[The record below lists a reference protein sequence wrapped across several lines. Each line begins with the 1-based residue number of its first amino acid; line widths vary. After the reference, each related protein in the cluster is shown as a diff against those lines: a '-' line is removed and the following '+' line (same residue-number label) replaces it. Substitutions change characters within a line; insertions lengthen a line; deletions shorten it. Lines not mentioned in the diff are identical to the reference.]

1 MNKAYLNFRTDM
13 ADERV
18 DTYKRVHNLSE
29 IEGIKVTDE
38 ENGKLKITTVDVLN
52 ENGAKTVSKDIG
64 KYITIKVEDIK
75 YLEEEEKQ
83 LSIKEI
89 SSKIKELVKIEE
101 NQIKEE
107 SNNKNYG
114 SVMIV
119 GLGNIYVTPDALGPK
134 VVKYVD
140 ITRHYLKFT
149 DGLIDKKTREISA
162 IAPGVLG
169 TTGIETSEVIFSIVD
184 KIKPNCIIAIDSL
197 ASGSVDRLG
206 NTIQLSNT
214 GITPGAGVKNKREGL
229 NKETLKVP
237 VIAIGV
243 PTVVDMATITNEAI
257 DKLIDSTETGYE
269 EFYNNA
275 EKTNNGAISLL
286 KKEGRYNMIANVLD
300 TENYIVTPKEI
311 DEIVDIVSEII
322 ASSINIALK
331 L

>member
-149 DGLIDKKTREISA
+149 DGLIDKNTREISA

-184 KIKPNCIIAIDSL
+184 KIKPNFIIAIDSL

-322 ASSINIALK
+322 ASSINVALK